1 MKNFPSPPPPP
12 PEEEEEVNGRRG
24 SFLFFRAKYLRK
36 ICRWKKKGAG
46 TITCGEKGE
55 SWWRSFSEN
64 SELLRK
70 ETGGGGNFRGEIG
83 KKEGG
88 MRGGGEERSV
98 CGWHA
103 TSLDHFLQLPFSC
116 HSPREVVDF
125 SIIRDDGDGKT
136 RVEHLPFA

>member
-1 MKNFPSPPPPP
+1 MKNFPSP

-36 ICRWKKKGAG
+36 ICRWKKKEQGQLLAEG
-46 TITCGEKGE
+46 
-55 SWWRSFSEN
+55 REN
-64 SELLRK
+64 RGGGPFLKILNYYERK
-70 ETGGGGNFRGEIG
+70 RGGNFRGEIG
-83 KKEGG
+83 KKEGET
-88 MRGGGEERSV
+88 RGGGEERSV